1 MPSGRDGT
9 APRTARADK
18 ELGLFREWIRRRSS
32 FDWLNFDWDVREK
45 GTRAYV
51 VWKCLQIV
59 ICVMLSCLVI
69 LFHLVR
75 CTVKCVQFTCLQVY
89 KISVIRTIFC
99 LRLSLVNS
107 SYPRLHP
114 FYLPQTLSLPFS
126 SFPSTLP
133 KRSLLSAP
141 QSISGCSHWWRCSR
155 WSPLIPAGHHWS
167 PLVIAGHRCPP
178 LSPAILRCPPLSP
191 AVPHWSPLAFT
202 GRRWSPLVLL
212 APTGL
217 RLPPLAAGSA
227 LC

>member
-99 LRLSLVNS
+99 LRPFTCQFIISQTTPFLPTSDSLT
-107 SYPRLHP
+107 PLFFLPKHP
-114 FYLPQTLSLPFS
+114 PK
-126 SFPSTLP
+126 TLP
-133 KRSLLSAP
+133 P
-141 QSISGCSHWWRCSR
+141 QRTPVH
-155 WSPLIPAGHHWS
+155 
-167 PLVIAGHRCPP
+167 
-178 LSPAILRCPPLSP
+178 
-191 AVPHWSPLAFT
+191 F
-202 GRRWSPLVLL
+202 
-212 APTGL
+212 GL
-217 RLPPLAAGSA
+217 
-227 LC
+227 